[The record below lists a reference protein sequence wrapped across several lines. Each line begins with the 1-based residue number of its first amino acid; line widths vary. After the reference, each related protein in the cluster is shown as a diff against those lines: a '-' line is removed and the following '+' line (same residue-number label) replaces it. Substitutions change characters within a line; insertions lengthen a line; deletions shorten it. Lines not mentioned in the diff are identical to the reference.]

1 MAKSKSLRKTE
12 VVLNKEGDEVEGL
25 GPLPLSGYANRPYGY
40 DVSQNCSELVEDE
53 PTDEHGCRTKGI
65 VRTDNKFYR
74 LYNIVLITVIS

>member
-53 PTDEHGCRTKGI
+53 PTDEHGCRTKGM
-65 VRTDNKFYR
+65 VWTDNKFYR